1 MAKRLSPDDI
11 QRFETE
17 GFCGPFQVLDA
28 PEVARYRAQL
38 ESFERRYPG
47 EGKKLKTKAHL
58 LCPWVDELARHPR
71 VLDPFEDLLGP
82 DLLCYSMAFRVK
94 EPDNRTIAGWH
105 QDTAYSRLK
114 PVLVIAALALSE
126 CGPEQGCL
134 SVLPGTH
141 KGPVLP
147 HVESAGE
154 GSILARGQ
162 SIDAPL
168 DTSKAI
174 DLALRPGEM
183 SLFHFNIVHGSR
195 ANTSRERRLMLLVEM
210 MPTSAYQT
218 QGREAAMLVRGRDLH
233 GNFELDSPPR
243 HEFGPAEIAS
253 WQRSVSIR
261 AKVIFSDS
269 TLPVSEAY
277 GGAKRP
283 G

>member
-11 QRFETE
+11 QRFETD
-17 GFCGPFQVLDA
+17 GFCGPFSVLD
-28 PEVARYRAQL
+28 EQDVARYRAHL
-38 ESFERRYPG
+38 EAFERNYPA
-47 EGKKLKTKAHL
+47 ERKKLKTKAHL

-94 EPDNRTIAGWH
+94 EPDNRTMAGWH
-105 QDTAYSRLK
+105 QDTAYSRIR

-147 HVESAGE
+147 HVESSGE
-154 GSILARGQ
+154 DSILARGQ

-168 DTSKAI
+168 DTSKAV

-195 ANTSRERRLMLLVEM
+195 ANVSPSRRLMLLVEM
-210 MPTSAYQT
+210 MPASAYQAH
-218 QGREAAMLVRGRDLH
+218 GLEAAMLVRGRDRY
-233 GNFELDSPPR
+233 GNFVPDQPPR
-243 HEFGPAEIAS
+243 TEFGRAEIES

-261 AKVIFSDS
+261 ARVVFSDS
-269 TLPVSEAY
+269 GLSVSEAY
-277 GGAKRP
+277 GGAKRA